1 MTEQSGQRRGRP
13 RSLNRV
19 QIIGNLGRDPE
30 MRFTQGGTPVANF
43 SVAVNE
49 NWQTRD
55 GQQQEHTEWFRV
67 VAWTRLAE
75 IANEYLRRGTLVFV
89 EGNLRSREWQ
99 DREGN
104 NRTSVELIAR
114 DFLMLSGRDE
124 GVQRDDDGQRG
135 GGQSGGSGGYSG
147 GQGAGRSAAQDDEIS
162 PDDLP
167 F

>member
-1 MTEQSGQRRGRP
+1 
-13 RSLNRV
+13 
-19 QIIGNLGRDPE
+19 

-75 IANEYLRRGTLVFV
+75 IANEYLRRGMLVYV
-89 EGNLRSREWQ
+89 EGNLRSSEWQ

-124 GVQRDDDGQRG
+124 GVQRDDYDSQAGGQRG
-135 GGQSGGSGGYSG
+135 GYAD
-147 GQGAGRSAAQDDEIS
+147 GQGAGRSADQDDEIS
-162 PDDLP
+162 PCRSDGV
-167 F
+167 

>member
-1 MTEQSGQRRGRP
+1 MTNQSGQRRGRS
-13 RSLNRV
+13 RGLNRV

-30 MRFTQGGTPVANF
+30 MRFTQGGTPVTNF
-43 SVAVNE
+43 SVAVSRS
-49 NWQTRD
+49 WQSRD
-55 GQQQEHTEWFRV
+55 GELREETEWFRV

-75 IANEYLRRGTLVFV
+75 IANEYLRRGSKVYV
-89 EGNLRSREWQ
+89 EGRLATRTWQ

-104 NRTSVELIAR
+104 ERTTTELVAQEM
-114 DFLMLSGRDE
+114 LMLGGREE
-124 GVQRDDDGQRG
+124 GPQRDDYDGQRD
-135 GGQSGGSGGYSG
+135 SYAG